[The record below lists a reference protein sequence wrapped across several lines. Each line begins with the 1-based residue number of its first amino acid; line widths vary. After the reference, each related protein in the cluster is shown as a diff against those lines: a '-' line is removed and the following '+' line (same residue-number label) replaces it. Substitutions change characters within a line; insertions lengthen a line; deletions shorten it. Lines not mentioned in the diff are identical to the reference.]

1 MTIKE
6 LIEML
11 QQELEKGGEIE
22 GCEDH
27 EVRFATGYTSEDT
40 PDGAVLL
47 SIYKAEKKKV
57 VWIDVG

>member
-1 MTIKE
+1 MTVKE

-11 QQELEKGGEIE
+11 QKDLEKGGEIE

-27 EVRFATGYTSEDT
+27 KVKFATGYGNDR
-40 PDGAVLL
+40 GMRLL